1 MFIRYSEGSETAVDI
16 KNGGLELISIPVGQT
31 VTVRLQPLHRFDVGM
46 GGPGVSGS
54 IKITGGAMGLV
65 VDARGRP
72 IKLPDD
78 PLRRLEAVQKWHWAV
93 NS

>member
-1 MFIRYSEGSETAVDI
+1 MHIRYNEGSETTVDI
-16 KNGGLELISIPVGQT
+16 KNGALELIAIPMGQT
-31 VTVRLQPLHRFDVGM
+31 VNVKLQPLQRFDVGM
-46 GGPGVSGS
+46 GGPGVSGN

-72 IKLPDD
+72 LRFAED
-78 PLRRLEAVQKWHWAV
+78 PLRRLETVQKWHWTV